1 MIKRRSPS
9 AKALSDRKFRQ
20 RVVAARV
27 GRGSSNRKKLQK
39 AKKAVDIF
47 SKID

>member
-20 RVVAARV
+20 RVVAMRV
-27 GRGSSNRKKLQK
+27 GRGSYDRKKLVSL
-39 AKKAVDIF
+39 KKTVDIN